1 MKKIFD
7 LWEHRK
13 WTLYLYYNG
22 VLIAK
27 KRIKENEAP
36 AEHGYVC
43 MTHFKK
49 KIFGSNRAGVIVR
62 PIRLLKNDENKKRTY
77 WGTTFETGIEI

>member
-1 MKKIFD
+1 MKKLKE
-7 LWEHRK
+7 LWKHRK

-36 AEHGYVC
+36 AENSYVVV
-43 MTHFKK
+43 THFKK
-49 KIFGSNRAGVIVR
+49 KIFGSIRAGVIVR
-62 PIRLLKNDENKKRTY
+62 PIRLLMNDEKHKRTY